1 MPVLPVLA
9 PPVSVNPRL
18 ILRAII
24 AQEAPDLD
32 LALWNRAIEAREEA
46 FVGGI
51 IGMGVEFHAG
61 EVVGEDFLDE

>member
-1 MPVLPVLA
+1 MQRPLPMPVLPVLA

-32 LALWNRAIEAREEA
+32 LALWNHAIEAREEA
-46 FVGGI
+46 FAQRA
-51 IGMGVEFHAG
+51 AG
-61 EVVGEDFLDE
+61 SESQASEQAEEN